1 MKINVKDV
9 KKLLLL
15 TGTLAAGFSL
25 TSCKSTV
32 TETSYTREIV
42 PEEDEA
48 KGVYGFSSISKLA
61 SRAGTNYIGF
71 YKETYDVMG
80 YPRTGFVRYEEEDA
94 LSVLQTED
102 AIYIVKGYEEGREL
116 STYYDYLRDSAVGS
130 LESFT
135 VTGLQEYMGNHDEMF
150 SDALLDC
157 YLHFQMY
164 DAKSILDEERLS
176 ITDLAKDRGESF
188 LGISRNVSTLRNVG
202 IVTYVPVN
210 KLNIIYNGSLSY
222 LVEDYVSDED
232 SMVRQHDLLRGN
244 NAPKGA
250 TNEVYNFSDYVL
262 ENADSFDAELVT
274 YLQAN
279 DILQSYYL
287 PVNEFVVSFENSIKK
302 QDEAKVLKK

>member
-1 MKINVKDV
+1 MKVNVKNV
-9 KKLLLL
+9 KKLLFL
-15 TGTLAAGFSL
+15 TGTLATGFSL

-32 TETSYTREIV
+32 PEISQTREIV
-42 PEEDEA
+42 QEEDEA

-61 SRAGTNYIGF
+61 SRAGTNYVGF

-80 YPRTGFVRYEEEDA
+80 YPRAGFVRYEEEDA
-94 LSVLQTED
+94 FSVLQTED

-135 VTGLQEYMGNHDEMF
+135 VMGLPEYMENHDEMF

-164 DAKSILDEERLS
+164 DAKSILGEEQLS
-176 ITDLAKDRGESF
+176 ITDLAKDRGETF
-188 LGISRNVSTLRNVG
+188 LGISRSVSTLRNVG

-232 SMVRQHDLLRGN
+232 SMVRQYDLLRGN
-244 NAPKGA
+244 NAPKGE

-279 DILQSYYL
+279 DISQSYYL
-287 PVNEFVVSFENSIKK
+287 PGNEFVVSFENSIKK
-302 QDEAKVLKK
+302 QDKAKVLKK